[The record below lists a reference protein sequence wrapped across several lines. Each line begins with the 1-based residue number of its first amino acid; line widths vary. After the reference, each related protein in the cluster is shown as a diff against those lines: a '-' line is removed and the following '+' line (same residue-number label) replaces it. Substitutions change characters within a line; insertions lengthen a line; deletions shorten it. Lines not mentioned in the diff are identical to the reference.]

1 MIRIVSYT
9 KIILMGKERTTSQ
22 FNVIQNCRNYD
33 IPLWQCPQFLF
44 IIMGLVMIGAIML
57 SSFIGTKYLMGPE
70 IIVLATI
77 SITIFLFIIA
87 FIIVQSFEKMA
98 EANRMKTEFINI
110 ASHQLRT
117 PLTNIKWGSD
127 AIINENL
134 NKDQADSLKIIQ
146 INIERMAKL
155 ISGLLMVS
163 RIEQKRLTRNDELF
177 SLEEMARQII
187 AESKFHSDGRKI
199 NVNFVANDNLPKIM
213 GDPFQ
218 IKTVFENLLNNALK
232 HSPENTTI
240 NVSLARKGKSALLE
254 ISDNGIGIPEEDHK
268 YIFQKFFKAKNVMK
282 TNTEGTGL
290 GLFICKSII
299 KSMGGDINFKS
310 AVGKGTTFWFT
321 LPLINKK

>member
-1 MIRIVSYT
+1 MIKIVSYT

>member
-1 MIRIVSYT
+1 MIKIVSYT

-70 IIVLATI
+70 IIVLTTI

>member
-1 MIRIVSYT
+1 
-9 KIILMGKERTTSQ
+9 MGKERTTSQ

>member
-9 KIILMGKERTTSQ
+9 KIILMRKERTTSQ